1 MVGLHFN
8 TTLILKNS
16 RILIFKSF
24 WFFVSFDWSSVGWRQ
39 VSQVSSISTIFI
51 TRTTLQTVNRRR
63 GLQCMGLKMEVF
75 RPLVKLHFSL
85 GTTGNCLLSASRL
98 AFSKYETLIHLSP
111 VIKAYFIRPV
121 NPKSAPSTGVMPR
134 SRAMRY
140 HFYTLSGRK
149 VDI

>member
-63 GLQCMGLKMEVF
+63 GLKDGSFQTTRETPFFIGYYWKLSFKCKPLGILKIRDTDTFIPRYKGVFHSSRKPEECPFYRRYAPEQSNEVPF
-75 RPLVKLHFSL
+75 LY
-85 GTTGNCLLSASRL
+85 
-98 AFSKYETLIHLSP
+98 AF
-111 VIKAYFIRPV
+111 
-121 NPKSAPSTGVMPR
+121 G
-134 SRAMRY
+134 
-140 HFYTLSGRK
+140 
-149 VDI
+149 